1 MSRGGPVAVEIIRG
15 KPIPVLD
22 RTITPIV
29 RLVSAER
36 HRGAIRKAQVEG
48 EAWGVALARPV
59 AIVEERYGQLRV
71 LDIPDVT
78 RRVLV
83 SIALVAALFPLLS
96 LVLVRVNLWMR
107 GR

>member
-1 MSRGGPVAVEIIRG
+1 MSRWGPVTVETMRG

-22 RTITPIV
+22 RTITPVV
-29 RLVSAER
+29 RLVSATR
-36 HRGAIRKAQVEG
+36 HRGTIRKAQVEG
-48 EAWGVALARPV
+48 EAWGVVLTRPV
-59 AIVEERYGQLRV
+59 AIVEEWRGAARV

-83 SIALVAALFPLLS
+83 SMALVGALFPLLS
-96 LVLVRVNLWMR
+96 LVLVRVNQWMR